1 MQPAFGVQRHSEGK
15 LNEKAQGWWE
25 LDFMPLGESLK
36 TSFKRKQNPFSA
48 PRIADEWEPYLKE
61 KRADVDALRRKLAD
75 AEAEINERVYR
86 LFALTADEVALLKQE
101 VEH

>member
-1 MQPAFGVQRHSEGK
+1 MS
-15 LNEKAQGWWE
+15 
-25 LDFMPLGESLK
+25 M
-36 TSFKRKQNPFSA
+36 
-48 PRIADEWEPYLKE
+48 
-61 KRADVDALRRKLAD
+61 RRKLAD